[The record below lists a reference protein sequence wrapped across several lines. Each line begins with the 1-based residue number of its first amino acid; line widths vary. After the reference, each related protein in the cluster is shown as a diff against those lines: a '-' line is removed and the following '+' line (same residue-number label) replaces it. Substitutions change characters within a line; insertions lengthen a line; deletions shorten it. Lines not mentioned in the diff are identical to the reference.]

1 MSEIIQLAIKN
12 SQSVKSLQQLS
23 SGERFISP
31 VQLDNNRWSL
41 ALYQLKKSGE
51 WTLIKQY
58 DKSKAHTG
66 CKLEVVEQKGKNMAQ
81 AKGTKFCFVPY
92 KYNPH
97 TAPGK
102 SAMLLLRRT
111 RAMATCIAVQM
122 HW

>member
-1 MSEIIQLAIKN
+1 MKD

-31 VQLDNNRWSL
+31 LQLDNNKWRR

-58 DKSKAHTG
+58 DKSQAHTG
-66 CKLEVVEQKGKNMAQ
+66 CKLEVVEQKGRNLAQ

-97 TAPGK
+97 TAWPT
-102 SAMLLLRRT
+102 LW
-111 RAMATCIAVQM
+111 INF
-122 HW
+122 

>member
-1 MSEIIQLAIKN
+1 MSEIIQLAMKD

-31 VQLDNNRWSL
+31 LQLDNNRWRR

-58 DKSKAHTG
+58 DKSQAHTG
-66 CKLEVVEQKGKNMAQ
+66 CKLEVVEKKGRNMAQ

-92 KYNPH
+92 KYNPLQ
-97 TAPGK
+97 TGIQK
-102 SAMLLLRRT
+102 SPSLPSR
-111 RAMATCIAVQM
+111 
-122 HW
+122 